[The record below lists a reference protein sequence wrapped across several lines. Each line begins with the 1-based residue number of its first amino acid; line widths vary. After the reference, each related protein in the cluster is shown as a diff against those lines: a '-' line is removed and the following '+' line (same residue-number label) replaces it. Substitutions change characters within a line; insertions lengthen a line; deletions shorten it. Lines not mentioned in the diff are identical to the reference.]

1 MCCQKKRSEAGVQ
14 APARAVSDRNVPGQ
28 RTTGMR
34 SYPTAPMDVS
44 VSESPARSDAHPDT
58 DSGARGGP
66 GELWLQEIARAAAP
80 RGMEG
85 QPQARLSDL
94 PGRRAGGSDQ
104 EAAETGQRPVGM
116 ATIPDR
122 EGVNFRLDQ
131 GWGEAQM
138 ERLSNRKWRELLGR
152 YIFGTKEA
160 E

>member
-1 MCCQKKRSEAGVQ
+1 MCCQKRFEAGVQ
-14 APARAVSDRNVPGQ
+14 APAHPVSDRNVSGQ
-28 RTTGMR
+28 LAKGMR
-34 SYPTAPMDVS
+34 GHQSSPVDAS
-44 VSESPARSDAHPDT
+44 ISESATRSDAYPDA

-66 GELWLQEIARAAAP
+66 GELWLQETARAAAS